1 MLQQEFPQ
9 IRNQSRETNVIE
21 HLNESPVEFD
31 TWLLLLDS
39 LEKWEMDRYH
49 VMSRIKINSN
59 PLFYQHNWNNFMS
72 TQIVHCTKKSPRS
85 LDPPFQSVCDGT
97 KNVKRYRYRYFFP
110 VPNVFDTNTG
120 TFVGT
125 KFFWYQF
132 QDFFP
137 IPNFTDTGSETFF
150 WYQIL
155 PIPVPIPPKK
165 WKIPG
170 TGMSHSG
177 AYYDFT

>member
-120 TFVGT
+120 IFFCT
-125 KFFWYQF
+125 KNFPIPIPR
-132 QDFFP
+132 FFP
-137 IPNFTDTGSETFF
+137 INFFTNTSSKIFSSTNFFLIPSEKNEKFS
-150 WYQIL
+150 L
-155 PIPVPIPPKK
+155 PVR
-165 WKIPG
+165 
-170 TGMSHSG
+170 
-177 AYYDFT
+177 YRYLL